1 METAAAVSPAA
12 KPEGFD
18 LEWDYQRAIARLHKT
33 SSRAFTALLLVGS
46 LVAFLVVQQTQSGTA
61 LNMGILVGVLLLH
74 EAGHWLGM
82 RLLGWRD
89 LKMFFIPFFGAAV
102 SGRRAGAASWKEGV
116 VLLLGPLPGIAV
128 GLVVA
133 LALRTE
139 GSPALRTA
147 AFMLVLV
154 NAFNLL
160 PLAVLDGGK
169 VLQLTLF
176 QRNRRLEVAFLVV
189 ASVGMMAASV
199 WLDEVVLRYI
209 GIFTLVTL
217 PMRHKLL
224 RAAQAL
230 RERRLS
236 VPGDARELDGEV
248 GREVFLHAWN
258 VLPEKRRSDTQVASA
273 MESLVD
279 LVSRTVPSPSQTVGL
294 LSAWAVGL
302 AAAAGSVWLLKTPSL
317 SWREVR
323 DPAGRYSVQFPGEPK
338 VTKSEQSESDAAR
351 QQLLFERGAY
361 AFVVVD
367 MQLQPGEHTDVES
380 WQQEAIPA
388 VAKDM
393 NARVERS
400 IYKEFL
406 GNPGFEALMA
416 RKGADIKFVGFV
428 HQDRRYVFMAS
439 VPAGDPASGKFFD
452 SVAILRP

>member
-1 METAAAVSPAA
+1 METATAVSPAA
-12 KPEGFD
+12 TPEGFE
-18 LEWDYQRAIARLHKT
+18 LESEYQGAIARLQKR

-46 LVAFLVVQQTQSGTA
+46 LVAFLVVQQTKSGTL

-89 LKMFFIPFFGAAV
+89 LKMFFIPFLGAAV

-116 VLLLGPLPGIAV
+116 VLLLGPVPGIAL
-128 GLVVA
+128 GLIVA

-139 GSPALRTA
+139 GSPALRSA
-147 AFMLVLV
+147 AFMLILV

-189 ASVGMMAASV
+189 ASMGMLAASV

-209 GIFTLVTL
+209 GIFTLVSL

-236 VPGDARELDGEV
+236 VPGDARELDGAV
-248 GREVFLHAWN
+248 GREVFLHAWK
-258 VLPEKRRSDTQVASA
+258 VLPEKRRSDKQVASA

-279 LVSRTVPSPSQTVGL
+279 LVSRTVPSPSQTVAL

-302 AAAAGSVWLLKTPSL
+302 AAAAGSVWLLKSPAL
-317 SWREVR
+317 AWREVR

-338 VTKSEQSESDAAR
+338 VTKSPESEATR
-351 QQLLFERGAY
+351 QQLTYERGPY

-367 MQLQPGEHTDVES
+367 LPLPSGAQVDVDS
-380 WQQEAIPA
+380 WRQEAIP
-388 VAKDM
+388 VLAKDLK
-393 NARVERS
+393 ARIERS
-400 IYKEFL
+400 LHKEFL
-406 GNPGFEALMA
+406 GNPGFEALLS
-416 RKGADIKFVGFV
+416 GQGTDIKCVGFV
-428 HQDRRYVFMAS
+428 HQDRQYVLLAS
-439 VPAGDPASGKFFD
+439 VPKGDATSEKFFD
-452 SVAILRP
+452 SVSLLHP

>member
-1 METAAAVSPAA
+1 
-12 KPEGFD
+12 
-18 LEWDYQRAIARLHKT
+18 
-33 SSRAFTALLLVGS
+33 
-46 LVAFLVVQQTQSGTA
+46 
-61 LNMGILVGVLLLH
+61 
-74 EAGHWLGM
+74 M

-116 VLLLGPLPGIAV
+116 VLLLGPIPGIAV
-128 GLVVA
+128 GLVAAV
-133 LALRTE
+133 ALRTE

-176 QRNRRLEVAFLVV
+176 QRNRHLEVAFLVV
-189 ASVGMMAASV
+189 ASMGMMAASV

-209 GIFTLVTL
+209 GIFTLVAL
-217 PMRHKLL
+217 PLRHKLL
-224 RAAQAL
+224 RAAQVL

-236 VPGDARELDGEV
+236 VPGDARDLDGEV

-258 VLPEKRRSDTQVASA
+258 VLPEKRRSDKQVASA

-279 LVSRTVPSPSQTVGL
+279 LVSRTVPSLSQTVAL

-338 VTKSEQSESDAAR
+338 VIKSDDSEAAR
-351 QQLLFERGAY
+351 QQLVFERGAY
-361 AFVVVD
+361 AFVVLD
-367 MQLQPGEHTDVES
+367 MQIPAGMQVDVQA
-380 WQQEAIPA
+380 WHQEAIP
-388 VAKDM
+388 VLAKKM

-400 IYKEFL
+400 VSKGFL
-406 GNPGFEALMA
+406 GNPGFEALMSG
-416 RKGADIKFVGFV
+416 KGTDIKCVGFLR
-428 HQDRRYVFMAS
+428 QDRRYVLMAS
-439 VPAGDPASGKFFD
+439 VPRGDTASEKFFA
-452 SVAILRP
+452 SVALLRP